1 MRAVP
6 RLPDDE
12 VNVSKRHPLGEGLL
26 LILGVS
32 LGAAAIFSVL
42 AWAAELLAPLVPL
55 EVEAELMETVLEQVA
70 WDELGQNPVAARKLT
85 QLVGRLA
92 RHWPDDP
99 YEHRVFV
106 TDDDTLNAFA
116 LPGGLI
122 MVTRG
127 LLDALDSENEIA
139 FVLGHEL
146 GHFRNRDHLIG
157 LGRSVLFQLTLS
169 GIGLGG
175 DLSSSGLIEASG
187 DLVSSAY
194 NRDQER
200 EADHFALQ
208 LLNAEYGHVGGA
220 RSFLERL
227 TAGALIDLFESFA
240 GSHPA
245 SAERI
250 DDVLG
255 SAREHEF
262 ALEGEPV
269 SWNLDDIR

>member
-1 MRAVP
+1 LRAVP

-12 VNVSKRHPLGEGLL
+12 VNVSKRHPLGEGVL
-26 LILGVS
+26 LILGASV
-32 LGAAAIFSVL
+32 GAATIFSVL

-55 EVEAELMETVLEQVA
+55 EVEAELMGSVLEQVA
-70 WDELGQNPVAARKLT
+70 WDELEQNPAARKLT

-92 RHWPDDP
+92 GHWPDDP
-99 YEHRVFV
+99 YEHQVIV

-146 GHFRNRDHLIG
+146 GHFKNRDHLVS

-175 DLSSSGLIEASG
+175 GVSSAGLIEASG

-194 NRDQER
+194 DRDQER
-200 EADHFALQ
+200 EADRFALQ
-208 LLNAEYGHVGGA
+208 LLHAEYGHIGGA
-220 RSFLERL
+220 KTFLERL
-227 TAGALIDLFESFA
+227 TAGALIDLFASFA

-250 DDVLG
+250 DDVLRN
-255 SAREHEF
+255 AREHEF
-262 ALEGEPV
+262 GLEGEPV
-269 SWNLDDIR
+269 SWNLDDTR